1 MLRTLEAC
9 DELSGDVIRY
19 EYISD
24 GLETKKMTYEACVQL
39 LGSRR
44 MADGS
49 VLAVSGSG
57 DHAYFSEA
65 EFEQFTKAPQ
75 SLDLGR
81 QADLRSR
88 FLLGSK
94 APSQGIK
101 RLLASRLGAKR
112 ETVTAGPALHLIVPT
127 LQCAHSCRYC
137 QVSRALDAQGHTM
150 SVADL
155 DAACDSIFESQAPT
169 LTVEFQGGDPLLR
182 FDLVERAIL
191 RIQAVNAVEKR
202 RLRFVI
208 ASTLHQLDE
217 HMCSFF
223 KEHSVYLSTSI
234 DGPRELHNR
243 NRPTPSRDSY
253 ERTLA
258 GIDLAREMLG
268 HDAVAALMTATK
280 ASLSF
285 PEEIVDEYVRLGF
298 TEIFLRPLS
307 SYGFAKR
314 NQSLLGYSVDEFS
327 TFYQR
332 GLARVLHWNRQG
344 VSIREVYASILLNK
358 MLSTF
363 DAGFVDLQSPT
374 GAGTSALVYNYDGY
388 VYPSDEARMLAESG
402 DTSLRIGKIGTP
414 LPELLKS
421 PVRHELIKA
430 SLVDQIEGC
439 RDCAYRLFCA
449 PNPVDAQ
456 AQHGYLHPPVQ
467 DTEHCQR
474 HMGMFDQ
481 MFLAWRD
488 ADEDVKDIFAEW
500 ARPIAKQA

>member
-1 MLRTLEAC
+1 M
-9 DELSGDVIRY
+9 RY
-19 EYISD
+19 E
-24 GLETKKMTYEACVQL
+24 TCVQL

-44 MADGS
+44 IMDGS
-49 VLAVSGSG
+49 VLAISCSG
-57 DHAYFSEA
+57 DHTYFSEA
-65 EFEQFTKAPQ
+65 EFEQFTRAPH
-75 SLDLGR
+75 SLDLRR

-88 FLLGSK
+88 FLLGNQ

-101 RLLASRLGAKR
+101 RLLTSRLAAKR
-112 ETVTAGPALHLIVPT
+112 ETVAAGPALHIIVPT
-127 LQCAHSCRYC
+127 LQCEHSCRYC

-191 RIQAVNAVEKR
+191 RIQTTNVQEKR
-202 RLRFVI
+202 RIRFVL

-217 HMCSFF
+217 RMCAFF
-223 KEHSVYLSTSI
+223 KEHGVYLSTSI
-234 DGPRELHNR
+234 DGPSELHNR

-258 GIDLAREMLG
+258 GIALAREHLG
-268 HDAVAALMTATK
+268 HDAVAALMTTTK

-298 TEIFLRPLS
+298 PEIFLRPLS

-314 NQSLLGYSVDEFS
+314 NQSLLGYSADEFLS
-327 TFYQR
+327 FYKR
-332 GLARVLHWNRQG
+332 GLTRVLYWNRQG

-374 GAGTSALVYNYDGY
+374 GAGTSVLVYNYDGY
-388 VYPSDEARMLAESG
+388 VYPSDEARMLAETG
-402 DTSLRIGKIGTP
+402 DTSLRMGRIGTP
-414 LPELLKS
+414 LLEILNS
-421 PVRHELIKA
+421 PVRHDLISA
-430 SLVDQIEGC
+430 SRVDQTEGC
-439 RDCAYRLFCA
+439 CDCAYRLFCA
-449 PNPVDAQ
+449 PNPVDAL
-456 AQHGYLHPPVQ
+456 AQHGHLHPPVQ
-467 DTEHCQR
+467 ETEHCQR
-474 HMGMFDQ
+474 HMSMFDQ
-481 MFLAWRD
+481 MFLALRD
-488 ADEDVKDIFAEW
+488 ADEELKDIFAEW
-500 ARPIAKQA
+500 ARPTTKQA